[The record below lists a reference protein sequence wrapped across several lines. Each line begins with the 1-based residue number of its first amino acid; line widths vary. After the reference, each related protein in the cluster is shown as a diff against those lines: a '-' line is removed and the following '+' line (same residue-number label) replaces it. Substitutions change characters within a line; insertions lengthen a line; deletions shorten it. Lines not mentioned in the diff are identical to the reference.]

1 MATSHKNIP
10 MPCWSF
16 QPPHP
21 RLACVA
27 TTLWSALQSWCSQKK
42 IFPFVPGYFLGRS
55 DASARSQHGPTNGC
69 FTRREGERREQP
81 GQAGGGNCLGSWHCK
96 ETNLELWVDQSL
108 LTFHPSFPHCLH
120 GASGSALTHST
131 PWPVTW
137 KSKAI
142 LVPGKSLQIFSLF
155 LSPLS
160 QTVGTSFTM
169 STATHH
175 LLFPLI
181 TVFFYLQMAALGI
194 LWFITIT

>member
-42 IFPFVPGYFLGRS
+42 KFPFVPGYFLGRS

-69 FTRREGERREQP
+69 FTCREGERREQP

-108 LTFHPSFPHCLH
+108 LTLPS
-120 GASGSALTHST
+120 
-131 PWPVTW
+131 
-137 KSKAI
+137 
-142 LVPGKSLQIFSLF
+142 Q
-155 LSPLS
+155 LSPLPPWS
-160 QTVGTSFTM
+160 LRQCPDPQHALTSHMKKQSDF
-169 STATHH
+169 SAR
-175 LLFPLI
+175 
-181 TVFFYLQMAALGI
+181 
-194 LWFITIT
+194 